1 MEDTKELS
9 VFVDESGSFDSSV
22 VPSRF
27 YIVALVFHDQ
37 RNDLLRHLEEMQS
50 QLTYLGVPGI
60 CLHTGPLI
68 RREERF
74 RLMDIHI
81 RKQLFFRLLAFALH
95 TPIKHHAFTL
105 DKRYCD
111 TPEAMIRS
119 LSLQMAQFLSAAED
133 QLKAYDRI
141 KIYYD
146 NGQSQIGK
154 MLKAAFGRFNVVF
167 VENVTPDRY
176 RLFQVA
182 DLVCTVELLKL
193 KIREAI
199 PFTKS
204 EEHFF
209 PSPRDLKKNVLRPL
223 SRLQI

>member
-1 MEDTKELS
+1 M
-9 VFVDESGSFDSSV
+9 DESGSFDSSV

-27 YIVALVFHDQ
+27 YIVAFVFHDQ
-37 RNDLLRHLEEMQS
+37 CNDLSRHLDEMHS
-50 QLTYLGVPGI
+50 QLAYLGVPEV
-60 CLHTGPLI
+60 CVHTGPLI

-95 TPIKHHAFTL
+95 APIEHHVFTL

-111 TPEAMIRS
+111 TPDAMIRS
-119 LSLQMAQFLSAAED
+119 LSLQMTEFLSAAAD
-133 QLKAYDRI
+133 RLKAYDQI
-141 KIYYD
+141 KVYYD
-146 NGQSQIGK
+146 NGQSQIVQ
-154 MLKAAFGRFNVVF
+154 MLKAALGRFSAVF

-193 KIREAI
+193 KLREAI
-199 PFTKS
+199 PFTRS

-209 PSPRDLKKNVLRPL
+209 PSLRDLKKNVLRPL
-223 SRLQI
+223 ARLQI